1 MARILKKEQEQAR
14 KEELDKL
21 ERLRKE
27 KEIRDSLRGI
37 RS

>member
-37 RS
+37 RN